1 MKNQIVNSLH
11 TSPESGFL
19 GIGEGRRRAAAAAAA
34 AAQQASQAQQER
46 ESTLMDTMMGLM
58 NKQAGVLSATDLEAS
73 ANKSNTTTYIV
84 LAVALVVVVGL
95 VMFFK
100 FRKK

>member
-1 MKNQIVNSLH
+1 MQNQIVNSLH
-11 TSPESGFL
+11 TSPESGYL
-19 GIGEGRRRAAAAAAA
+19 GIFEGRRKRAIAEAAALL
-34 AAQQASQAQQER
+34 QASQAQQER
-46 ESTLMDTMMGLM
+46 ESTLMNTMMGLM
-58 NKQAGVLSATDLEAS
+58 NKQAGVLSAADLEAS

>member
-11 TSPESGFL
+11 TPPVSGFL
-19 GIGEGRRRAAAAAAA
+19 GIGEGRTRAAKAAAAASA
-34 AAQQASQAQQER
+34 AQQER
-46 ESTLMDTMMGLM
+46 ESTLMNTMMGLL
-58 NKQAGVLSATDLEAS
+58 NKQAGVLSANDLEAS

>member
-11 TSPESGFL
+11 TSPESGYL
-19 GIGEGRRRAAAAAAA
+19 GIFEGRQRAAKAAAA
-34 AAQQASQAQQER
+34 ASQAQQER
-46 ESTLMDTMMGLM
+46 ESTLMNTMMGLM